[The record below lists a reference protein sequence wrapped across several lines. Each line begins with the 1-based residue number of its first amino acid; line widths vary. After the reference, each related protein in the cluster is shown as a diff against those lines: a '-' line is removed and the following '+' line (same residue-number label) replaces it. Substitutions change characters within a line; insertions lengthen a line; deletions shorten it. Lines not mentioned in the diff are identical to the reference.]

1 MAEAEA
7 ESMMLPRI
15 SCAEITE
22 EEWRAKEAAEK
33 AAHPEPEPEKEPIP
47 LTLMSSDGQEFS
59 IMSNAAKFS
68 ETINN
73 MVEDGCATSAI
84 PLPVV
89 DGRTLAKVVAYMNK
103 LLPVA
108 KNTAEKKK
116 MNEEFLSGE
125 EMSALFELIL
135 AANYLNIKDLLS
147 AVAQKIADMMKNKS
161 VKWVRKTFGIDND
174 FTEEEEKAI
183 QDEYPWAYEDV
194 DPDSE

>member
-1 MAEAEA
+1 MAE
-7 ESMMLPRI
+7 SRMLPRI
-15 SCAEITE
+15 PCVEITE
-22 EEWRAKEAAEK
+22 EEWRAKERRRRRRIRR
-33 AAHPEPEPEKEPIP
+33 PRRSRNRKEPIP
-47 LTLMSSDGQEFS
+47 LILMSSDGQEFS
-59 IMSNAAKFS
+59 IMSDAARFS

-89 DGRTLAKVVAYMNK
+89 DGKTLAKVVAYLNK

-108 KNTAEKKK
+108 KNTAEKRK

-125 EMSALFELIL
+125 EMSALFQIIL

-147 AVAQKIADMMKNKS
+147 AVAQRIADMMKNKS
-161 VKWVRKTFGIDND
+161 VKWVRKTFGIEND

>member
-1 MAEAEA
+1 MAE
-7 ESMMLPRI
+7 SKMLPRI
-15 SCAEITE
+15 TRVEITE
-22 EEWRAKEAAEK
+22 EEWRAKRAAE
-33 AAHPEPEPEKEPIP
+33 AEPEPEKEPIP
-47 LTLMSSDGQEFS
+47 LILMSSDGQEFS
-59 IMSNAAKFS
+59 IMSDAARFS

-73 MVEDGCATSAI
+73 MVEDGCVTSAI

-89 DGRTLAKVVAYMNK
+89 DGKTLAKVVAYLNK

-108 KNTAEKKK
+108 NNTAEKRK

-125 EMSALFELIL
+125 EMSALFEIIL

-161 VKWVRKTFGIDND
+161 VKWVRKTYGIEND